1 MSWQNEPARHSLSA
15 RGLRSGRKI
24 GRTYKG
30 KRRFTDSKE
39 KQIVSQYLKKGLS
52 TWELGRKY
60 NASHCLIQNILK
72 RQKTSKKPSAF
83 LKTHSIIPLKLK
95 NKIVNEY
102 KKGSNSC
109 ELGQKYNLNP
119 NTILNWLKEKNIN
132 VKYAYQK
139 DHKVNDKFF
148 SKITP
153 KSAYVLGFW
162 MADGN
167 AREKCYRIRFDQNEI
182 EPIKKIKNILG
193 STYYITKYKRP
204 DANLE
209 YSTTINSK
217 QIYFDLQKVCPF
229 DITKKTIHS
238 AYPEIPEEA
247 DNHFIRGLFDGDG
260 CIYFKKRNEKR
271 RATFKISGSKKL
283 LAEVQKK
290 LSKIKDVKK
299 GTLKKQKNKNCW
311 ELSYEG
317 IPQILKIRNWLYK
330 GANNLYLERKNK
342 KFEKI
347 AVTSLQKSNGRVK
360 KTHG

>member
-15 RGLRSGRKI
+15 RGMRSGRKI

-119 NTILNWLKEKNIN
+119 QTILNWLKEKNIN
-132 VKYAYQK
+132 VKYAHQK
-139 DHKVNDKFF
+139 YHKVNEKFF
-148 SKITP
+148 SKITS

-162 MADGN
+162 MADGC
-167 AREKCYRIRFDQNEI
+167 AIKKCYRVRFDQNEL
-182 EPIKKIKNILG
+182 EPIEKIKNILG
-193 STYYITKYKRP
+193 STHYITKYKRP
-204 DANLE
+204 DANIE

-217 QIYFDLQKVCPF
+217 QMYSDLQKICPF
-229 DITKKTIHS
+229 DITKKTIRS
-238 AYPEIPEEA
+238 AYPNISEEA

-260 CIYFKKRNEKR
+260 CIYFKKRNGKN
-271 RATFKISGSKKL
+271 RATFKLTGSKKL
-283 LAEVQKK
+283 LKKVQEK
-290 LSKIKDVKK
+290 LSKIKGVKK
-299 GTLKKQKNKNCW
+299 GSLTKQKNKNCW
-311 ELSYEG
+311 ELNYEG
-317 IPQILKIRNWLYK
+317 IPQTIKIANWLYK
-330 GANNLYLERKNK
+330 GANTLYLNRKKK
-342 KFEKI
+342 KFDEI
-347 AVTSLQKSNGRVK
+347 MVTSLQKKVNVTG
-360 KTHG
+360 G